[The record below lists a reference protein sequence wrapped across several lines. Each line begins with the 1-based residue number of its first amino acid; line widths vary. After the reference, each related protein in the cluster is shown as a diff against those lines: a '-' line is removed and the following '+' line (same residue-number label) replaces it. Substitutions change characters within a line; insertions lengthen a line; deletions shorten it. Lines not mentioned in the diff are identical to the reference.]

1 MKQHND
7 IFFASWNISS
17 LITGFKVHDEV
28 DIYAS
33 QKTKNFLK
41 FRSLKSNVIFGTITS
56 LCDLI
61 KNINKPN

>member
-7 IFFASWNISS
+7 IFFASCNISN